1 MSERKRA
8 LVVDDDEPIRTML
21 AKVVE
26 RQDFDV
32 DIARD
37 GAEAI
42 ERLDRP
48 DNNYNVVL
56 LDLMMPRV
64 DGFAVLRHMQ
74 SHHPDQLSCT
84 IIASAVPE
92 SEVLKRFDV
101 PVYRVHSKP
110 FDIQRLIAD
119 IKEPLNTHDAR
130 PPCVSR
136 PPTPRRRSVARLTAV
151 VARTAVPFGL
161 RRRRAVRDD
170 SATRTASRRTP

>member
-1 MSERKRA
+1 MADRKRA

-32 DIARD
+32 DTASD

-42 ERLDRP
+42 HKLEQDG
-48 DNNYNVVL
+48 YSVVL

-64 DGFAVLRHMQ
+64 DGFAVLRYMQ
-74 SHHPDQLSCT
+74 ENHPDKLACT

-92 SEVLKRFDV
+92 SEVLRRFDV

-110 FDIQRLIAD
+110 FDIQRLISD
-119 IKEPLNTHDAR
+119 INQ
-130 PPCVSR
+130 CVD
-136 PPTPRRRSVARLTAV
+136 TNNEAV
-151 VARTAVPFGL
+151 
-161 RRRRAVRDD
+161 
-170 SATRTASRRTP
+170 S